1 MEQAFPLP
9 VESED
14 HDKLDD
20 YLELLAV
27 ISQDFATSLDV
38 EATVHK
44 ALHHIMAYLDAEAA
58 SVFLLENDDT
68 EIVCRV
74 CVGPVDITGIR
85 LPAGKGIVGQ
95 SIDEGE
101 CLIVR
106 EAYKDPRFASMV
118 DEQSGFK
125 TRSILCAPM
134 SVKDRRLG
142 AMELINKRSGD
153 GLFDETDRRMLQAL
167 ASSAALA
174 LINAQMTKLMV
185 DQERTRRE
193 LELAAEMQRSL
204 LPARR
209 PSPFPVS
216 GINLPARTVSGDF
229 FDYFTLWD
237 GRICFNLG
245 DVSGKGI
252 NAALL
257 MAKTSSLYRCL
268 GKSILEPGKLLGLI
282 NREVCETTTR
292 GMFVTMVGGIYDPRT
307 GIVRMAN
314 AGHEPPLFRTR
325 EGDWRSLPGE
335 APPLGISPDL
345 FPNAR
350 FPEIEL
356 KLDDGSLYIFTDGV
370 TEGHVEGSDALGV
383 DGFKTFVEN
392 LQSLTPND
400 RLDRIAQN
408 FEVTEGELHDDL
420 TILLLERHDE
430 ALA

>member
-1 MEQAFPLP
+1 MDRALSLP
-9 VESED
+9 AD
-14 HDKLDD
+14 DAAGDRFDD

-38 EATVHK
+38 EATVRN
-44 ALHHIMAYLDAEAA
+44 ALHHIMTYLQAEAA

-85 LPAGKGIVGQ
+85 LPYGKGIVGQ
-95 SIDEGE
+95 SIIDGQ

-134 SVKDRRLG
+134 NTKERQLG
-142 AMELINKRSGD
+142 AMELINKRSAD

-174 LINAQMTKLMV
+174 LTNAEMTKLMV

-209 PSPFPVS
+209 PEPFPVC

-245 DVSGKGI
+245 DVSGKGV

-257 MAKTSSLYRCL
+257 MAKASSLYRCL

-282 NREVCETTTR
+282 NREICETATR

-307 GIVRMAN
+307 GLVRMAN
-314 AGHEPPLFRTR
+314 AGHEPPLFRDS
-325 EGDWRSLPGE
+325 EGHWHSLAGE

-345 FPNAR
+345 YPNAR
-350 FPEIEL
+350 FPEVEL
-356 KLDDGSLYIFTDGV
+356 TLDGGSLYVFSDGV
-370 TEGHVEGSDALGV
+370 TEGHIKGKDALGV
-383 DGFKTFVEN
+383 DGFMAFADQLQN
-392 LQSLTPND
+392 LPPSD
-400 RLDRIAQN
+400 RLDRIGAE
-408 FEVTEGELHDDL
+408 FETVDDELHDDL
-420 TILLLERHDE
+420 TILLIEHRDG
-430 ALA
+430 ATP